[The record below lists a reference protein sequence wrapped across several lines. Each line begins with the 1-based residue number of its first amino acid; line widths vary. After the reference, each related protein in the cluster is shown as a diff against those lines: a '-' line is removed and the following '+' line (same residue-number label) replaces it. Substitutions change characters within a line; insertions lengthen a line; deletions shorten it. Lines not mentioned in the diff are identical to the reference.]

1 MSITIESFTL
11 EDDSTIATAINI
23 TNLFVE
29 YSFLN
34 FEYGELETPSSQPK
48 PQPGEPAIYNFK
60 KGEHIK
66 VCYKIF
72 FLKSAVYIAE
82 KYTLY
87 IILCNLEVSY
97 TL

>member
-11 EDDSTIATAINI
+11 EDDSTIATATNI

-60 KGEHIK
+60 KGEHTK
-66 VCYKIF
+66 VATKY
-72 FLKSAVYIAE
+72 FLS
-82 KYTLY
+82 
-87 IILCNLEVSY
+87 EVSGIHS
-97 TL
+97 